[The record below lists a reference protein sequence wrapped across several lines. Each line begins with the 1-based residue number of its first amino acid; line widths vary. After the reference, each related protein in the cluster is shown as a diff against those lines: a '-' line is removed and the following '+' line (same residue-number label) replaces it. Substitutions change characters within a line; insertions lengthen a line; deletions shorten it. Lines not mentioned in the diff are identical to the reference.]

1 MGWPPEGSK
10 ALEALRCEAREPGS
24 WMDLY
29 RKARHELPR
38 TAHGT
43 KQGGGTRVRVHPGV
57 SPSQSQ

>member
-10 ALEALRCEAREPGS
+10 ALEALRCGAREPGS

-43 KQGGGTRVRVHPGV
+43 KQGGGTRVRV
-57 SPSQSQ
+57 SPLE